1 MPERGGEDSVLPGSQ
16 PSRGVRMLAGV
27 PLWRQVGGVLLVAT
41 IAAAV
46 LSLQNLAGRKVVLD
60 SFRQL
65 EKEALAALRAPDS
78 ELVSWAG

>member
-27 PLWRQVGGVLLVAT
+27 PLWRQVGVVLLVAT

-46 LSLQNLAGRKVVLD
+46 LILLIGFVYVWKRG
-60 SFRQL
+60 
-65 EKEALAALRAPDS
+65 ALRWD
-78 ELVSWAG
+78 